1 MKMKIVRM
9 NENNIHSVKQIEDEC
24 FSNPWSF
31 ESLNAE
37 LSKVGACFYVA
48 QSENDALGYIG
59 FNMVL
64 DEGYIANLAVK
75 KIYRRQGVAEKLL
88 SKVIETAKENNLSFV
103 SLEVRESNTP
113 AIKLYEKFDFTKQG
127 VRKDFYRS
135 PKENGLILTKHL

>member
-48 QSENDALGYIG
+48 EEDEAMGYIG

-88 SKVIETAKENNLSFV
+88 SRVIETAKDNNLSFV

-113 AIKLYEKFDFTKQG
+113 AIKLYEKFQFTKQG

-135 PKENGLILTKHL
+135 PKENGLILTKYL

>member
-1 MKMKIVRM
+1 M
-9 NENNIHSVKQIEDEC
+9 NEDNIHSVKQIEDEC

-75 KIYRRQGVAEKLL
+75 KIYRRQQCSLPPPR
-88 SKVIETAKENNLSFV
+88 NLRRYF
-103 SLEVRESNTP
+103 LQRREDRSHG
-113 AIKLYEKFDFTKQG
+113 QG
-127 VRKDFYRS
+127 EIRGYRRA
-135 PKENGLILTKHL
+135 